1 MNNDGDEETYYDDD
15 DEGEDEREEE
25 EDDDDDG
32 EASLRGMSD
41 DEHLAWLVHAA
52 IFAHCLYHICVEERT
67 MAEAEAGVDAAPTF
81 MDAERASKRS
91 STSASSKQR
100 HQNHGHRSESKSSR
114 RSSRRPPEEGEG
126 GGGGGGGSAVDP
138 GGRFFAEEAS
148 ASAAGDRSGSK
159 KAPPT
164 PVLTPS
170 LRVVGRT
177 VLLMSYGKKTT
188 CFDGIV
194 HALVGKVLLHP
205 FIPDHVLDEAAGVY
219 HAHLKHG
226 WVRRILRENSMLLPR
241 SAVDIAVE
249 RLRRGN
255 VNIRLL
261 GKVIREACNDACRC
275 IPETPA
281 QRFATAV
288 VEMHA
293 PRGSPVLVLYPAHLE
308 GSVYALAEGLK
319 TLSGTL
325 DIDDQLTCVR
335 LQQKLMSLHYAKL
348 DNTLCLVM
356 AHLAGDKRVRKV
368 QDVSVYQLKIASL
381 NKECDRRAADL
392 IADWHSNNLRVRAL
406 LLPEASPSGE
416 IESI

>member
-1 MNNDGDEETYYDDD
+1 MNDNDAYYDDD
-15 DEGEDEREEE
+15 DEEGQEDE
-25 EDDDDDG
+25 EDEG
-32 EASLRGMSD
+32 TSLQGMSA

-67 MAEAEAGVDAAPTF
+67 MAEAEAGIDVAPAF
-81 MDAERASKRS
+81 VDAERASKRS
-91 STSASSKQR
+91 SSSR
-100 HQNHGHRSESKSSR
+100 HRHHQGQGHRSESKSSR
-114 RSSRRPPEEGEG
+114 RSSSHKPPTDDG
-126 GGGGGGGSAVDP
+126 GGDP
-138 GGRFFAEEAS
+138 EARFFAEEAS

-159 KAPPT
+159 KTPPT

-194 HALVGKVLLHP
+194 HALVGRVLLHP
-205 FIPDHVLDEAAGVY
+205 FIPDHVLDEAVEVY
-219 HAHLKHG
+219 HSHLKHG

-249 RLRRGN
+249 RLDRGS

-293 PRGSPVLVLYPAHLE
+293 PRGAPVLVLYPAHLE

-319 TLSGTL
+319 GLSGTL
-325 DIDDQLTCVR
+325 DIGDQLTCVR
-335 LQQKLMSLHYAKL
+335 LQQKLMALHYAKL

-356 AHLAGDKRVRKV
+356 AHLAGDKKVRKV
-368 QDVSVYQLKIASL
+368 QDVSVYQLEIARL

-392 IADWHSNNLRVRAL
+392 IAEWHSNNLRVRAL
-406 LLPEASPSGE
+406 LLPEAPPSDE
-416 IESI
+416 IESL